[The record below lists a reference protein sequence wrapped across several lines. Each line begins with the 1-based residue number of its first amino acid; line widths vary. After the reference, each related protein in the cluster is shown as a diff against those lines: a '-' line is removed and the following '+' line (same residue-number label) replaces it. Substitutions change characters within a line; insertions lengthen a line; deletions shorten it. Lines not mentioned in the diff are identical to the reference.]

1 MEIYSKSESNKFF
14 ALAAL
19 ILEANFCTFSN
30 ISNTIKGDILA
41 EMLIPKNSCFS
52 LFLRSK
58 LLPYILSK
66 IDHTSFKVSIS
77 YNLSL
82 AEGGIE
88 FFKWLSSINS
98 GNLLELTSIAN
109 FLNRGKSKTY

>member
-1 MEIYSKSESNKFF
+1 MYSKSESNRFC

-19 ILEANFCTFSN
+19 ILEANLYTFSN
-30 ISNTIKGDILA
+30 ISNSIKGDILA
-41 EMLIPKNSCFS
+41 EMFMPKNSCFS

-58 LLPYILSK
+58 LLPYIFSK
-66 IDHTSFKVSIS
+66 IDHASFKVSIS

-88 FFKWLSSINS
+88 FFKCLSSINS
-98 GNLLELTSIAN
+98 ENLLGLTSIAQ
-109 FLNRGKSKTY
+109 FF